1 MMAYLATILLHSL
14 HIENKSYEV
23 ALWIFVVYFCFE
35 KALQIFAGGI
45 KLFMNDSWNVVDVVM
60 IFFITYYLLH
70 QKIRVDE
77 RQGEEVQT
85 DDDYDPYKLL
95 GFTNMIS
102 WIRGL
107 TYLRSFEST
116 RIFIFL
122 VVKMIKQLKAFISVM
137 VGGILCFST
146 TYFILNQDTFKNGE
160 GGLESLWSSFLLTL
174 GEFDLDNMGPFE
186 KAIFVIESFLMTII
200 LLNLIIALM
209 SDTYEEVMTN
219 IVQLDGRQLNSII
232 IQCENFLFF
241 NRGRGTSQFL
251 FKCEYSQE
259 VSGKWK
265 SALDHVTNLL
275 ESTKKAI
282 DQQQEVV
289 LKNISEQKIK
299 TENLQRLMEIRFNEI
314 RKRQEN
320 SVANQ
325 KSEMQLLT
333 EKLDK
338 LLEK

>member
-1 MMAYLATILLHSL
+1 MAYLATILLHSL
-14 HIENKSYEV
+14 HIENKAYEL
-23 ALWIFVVYFCFE
+23 ALWLFVVYFCLE

-45 KLFMNDSWNVVDVVM
+45 KLFVNDSWNVVDVVM

-70 QKIRVDE
+70 DKIGVVDTK
-77 RQGEEVQT
+77 GEEVET
-85 DDDYDPYKLL
+85 NDDYDPHKLL

-146 TYFILNQDTFKNGE
+146 TYFILNQDTFVNGE

-174 GEFDLDNMGPFE
+174 GEFDLDDMGPFE
-186 KAIFVIESFLMTII
+186 RAIFVIESFLMTII

-219 IVQLDGRQLNSII
+219 IV
-232 IQCENFLFF
+232 
-241 NRGRGTSQFL
+241 
-251 FKCEYSQE
+251 
-259 VSGKWK
+259 
-265 SALDHVTNLL
+265 
-275 ESTKKAI
+275 
-282 DQQQEVV
+282 
-289 LKNISEQKIK
+289 
-299 TENLQRLMEIRFNEI
+299 
-314 RKRQEN
+314 
-320 SVANQ
+320 
-325 KSEMQLLT
+325 
-333 EKLDK
+333 
-338 LLEK
+338 